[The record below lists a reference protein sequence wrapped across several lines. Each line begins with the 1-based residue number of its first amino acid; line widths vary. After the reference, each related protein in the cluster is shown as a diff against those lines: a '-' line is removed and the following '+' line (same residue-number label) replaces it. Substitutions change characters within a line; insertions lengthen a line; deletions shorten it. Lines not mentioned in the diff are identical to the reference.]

1 MNLSTVL
8 SPPLVV
14 NNVEIH
20 SINNPEQRLNLV
32 VHVPVHP
39 NDLQTPPVQVW
50 IAKQIHTAYRY
61 LHWEGFISLSQP
73 NNWHHKATAIL
84 HPPLKS
90 L

>member
-8 SPPLVV
+8 SPPLKV

-20 SINNPEQRLNLV
+20 SINNQEQRMNLV

-39 NDLQTPPVQVW
+39 NILQTPPVQVW
-50 IAKQIHTAYRY
+50 IAKQIKTAYRY
-61 LHWEGFISLSQP
+61 LHLEGFISLQEP
-73 NNWHHKATAIL
+73 HNWRHNATAIL
-84 HPPLKS
+84 HPPLKQ

>member
-8 SPPLVV
+8 NPPLKV

-20 SINNPEQRLNLV
+20 SINNPEQRLSLV

-39 NDLQTPPVQVW
+39 NDVHTPQVQSW
-50 IAKQIHTAYRY
+50 MAKQIQMAYRY
-61 LHWEGFISLSQP
+61 LHWEGFISLE
-73 NNWHHKATAIL
+73 NKNWRHNATAIF
-84 HPPLKS
+84 HPPLKQ